1 MTKKDLKVNLI
12 DLGIHKEKYLNENAA
27 DQYGEDEIY
36 RKDGRAYLI
45 YDSELSSDE
54 INTALLAKQAKD
66 IITIRKMIIFFVG
79 ITLVTLCISVISLIC
94 AFVS

>member
-79 ITLVTLCISVISLIC
+79 ITLVSLCISVISLIC